1 MRISD
6 WCSDVCSSD
15 LAEATGI
22 KEKIDALPV
31 HYGSLAMKRY
41 FALCPKWT
49 SPGLI
54 EGRTTAH
61 PVIFFLNPA
70 QQDKNNHG
78 WYTVE
83 ELEQWL
89 DGKGPVP
96 TRSEE
101 RREGKECVSPCRFRW
116 SPYH

>member
-49 SPGLI
+49 APGLI

-61 PVIFFLNPA
+61 PVIFCLNPA
-70 QQDKNNHG
+70 KQETNNNG
-78 WYTVE
+78 RYTVE
-83 ELEQWL
+83 ELAQWL
-89 DGKGPVP
+89 DGKGHVP
-96 TRSEE
+96 QQQSGRTEVRE
-101 RREGKECVSPCRFRW
+101 RGSQDV
-116 SPYH
+116 